1 MDILFNMRICFY
13 TDAIVFRHI
22 FFSCQLTL
30 YSFSERS
37 RRNLKSP
44 RRIKFNFNL
53 SPQEDTSVPG
63 RSSFSQALFNNATSV
78 TIRNAAKETKFIQ
91 GMANGTLDPDDYG
104 GYMVQDAAYCFNAV
118 GAFDS
123 AAQQMQLQGK
133 LEFSLLYRVQSESY
147 KSYNQEFVKT
157 WRLKNTESVVMG
169 PAAEMYVGYE
179 SALSR
184 QDAKFLSIAMLPCT
198 MLWPWI
204 AGELIDSVD
213 RKNPYYGWFDDNKP
227 DPNDKSRLEKFV
239 DFFFTEED
247 KEKSLLI
254 FLEGLVNELNFFRDA
269 CDETL
274 YYYSF
279 FNV

>member
-1 MDILFNMRICFY
+1 MNILLDMRKFQSQNHCYQFSSHFFYGPCILFYF
-13 TDAIVFRHI
+13 
-22 FFSCQLTL
+22 L
-30 YSFSERS
+30 ERS

-44 RRIKFNFNL
+44 RKIKFNFNVL
-53 SPQEDTSVPG
+53 PQDESFPG
-63 RSSFSQALFNNATSV
+63 RSSFSQDLFNNETSIK
-78 TIRNAAKETKFIQ
+78 IRNAAKESKFIQ
-91 GMANGTLDPDDYG
+91 GMATGTLDPDDYG

-118 GAFDS
+118 GAFDY
-123 AAQQMQLQGK
+123 AAQQMQVQGK
-133 LEFSLLYRVQSESY
+133 PEFSLLYRVQSESY

-157 WRLKNTESVVMG
+157 WRLKNTDSVVMG

-184 QDAKFLSIAMLPCT
+184 QDARFLCIAMLPCT

-213 RKNPYYGWFDDNKP
+213 EKNPYYGWFEDNKP
-227 DPNDKSRLEKFV
+227 DTNDKSRLEKFV
-239 DFFFTEED
+239 DFFFTPED

-254 FLEGLVNELNFFRDA
+254 FHEGLINELNFFRDA

-274 YYYSF
+274 YYYSY
-279 FNV
+279 FNL

>member
-1 MDILFNMRICFY
+1 MSRI
-13 TDAIVFRHI
+13 R
-22 FFSCQLTL
+22 
-30 YSFSERS
+30 ERS

-63 RSSFSQALFNNATSV
+63 RSSFSQDLFNNATSV

-118 GAFDS
+118 GAFDF

-157 WRLKNTESVVMG
+157 WRLKNTDSVVMG

-213 RKNPYYGWFDDNKP
+213 KKNPYYGWFEDNKP

-254 FLEGLVNELNFFRDA
+254 FHEGLVNELNFFRDA

-274 YYYSF
+274 YYYSY